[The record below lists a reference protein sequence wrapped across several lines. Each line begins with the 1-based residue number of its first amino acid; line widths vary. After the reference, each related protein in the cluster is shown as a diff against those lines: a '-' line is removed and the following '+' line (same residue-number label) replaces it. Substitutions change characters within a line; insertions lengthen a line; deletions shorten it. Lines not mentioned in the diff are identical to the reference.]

1 MTNEEKKAAL
11 IAKVGEQRVNE
22 LTQNI
27 WLLLGALSTA
37 KYAIAQFEPN
47 KLKFEMKKRF
57 LDLRTAINLFVNNF
71 EKAATPDERDLL
83 NESTYDNVAVI
94 AELIAMAIT
103 LPESQSEWYLNE
115 CKKLLFSAY
124 NKSQNELRS
133 EGGK

>member
-11 IAKVGEQRVNE
+11 IEKVGEQRVKE

-133 EGGK
+133 EGGE

>member
-37 KYAIAQFEPN
+37 KYAIAQFEPK

-57 LDLRTAINLFVNNF
+57 MDLHTSINLFVNNF
-71 EKAATPDERDLL
+71 EKAATPTERDLL

-133 EGGK
+133 EGGE

>member
-71 EKAATPDERDLL
+71 EKAATPTERDLL

-94 AELIAMAIT
+94 AELIAMAST
-103 LPESQSEWYLNE
+103 LPESQQEWYLNE

-133 EGGK
+133 ESGK

>member
-11 IAKVGEQRVNE
+11 IAKVGEQKVNE

-27 WLLLGALSTA
+27 WLLLGSLKTA

-57 LDLRTAINLFVNNF
+57 LDLRAAINLFVNTF
-71 EKAATPDERDLL
+71 EKAANPDERELL
-83 NESTYDNVAVI
+83 NTTSYENVGAV

-103 LPESQSEWYLNE
+103 LPESQIEWYFDE
-115 CKKLLFSAY
+115 CKKLTYVAF

-133 EGGK
+133 DSGE

>member
-37 KYAIAQFEPN
+37 KYAIAQFEPS

-71 EKAATPDERDLL
+71 EKAATPTERDLL

-94 AELIAMAIT
+94 AELIAMAST

-133 EGGK
+133 EGGE

>member
-1 MTNEEKKAAL
+1 MTNDEKKAAL

-57 LDLRTAINLFVNNF
+57 LDLRTAINLFTNNF
-71 EKAATPDERDLL
+71 EKAAAPDERELL
-83 NESTYDNVAVI
+83 NDSTYDNVAVI
-94 AELIAMAIT
+94 AELIAMAST
-103 LPESQSEWYLNE
+103 LPQDKSEWYLNE
-115 CKKLLFSAY
+115 CKQLLFKAY
-124 NKSQNELRS
+124 ELRS
-133 EGGK
+133 DSGE

>member
-1 MTNEEKKAAL
+1 MTNDEKKAAL

-71 EKAATPDERDLL
+71 EKAASPDERDLL

-103 LPESQSEWYLNE
+103 LPESQQEWYLNE

-133 EGGK
+133 EVGE

>member
-103 LPESQSEWYLNE
+103 LPESQQEWYLNE

-133 EGGK
+133 EGGE

>member
-103 LPESQSEWYLNE
+103 LPESHSEWYLNE

-133 EGGK
+133 EGGE

>member
-11 IAKVGEQRVNE
+11 IEKVGEQRVKE

>member
-11 IAKVGEQRVNE
+11 IAKVGEQKVNE

-27 WLLLGALSTA
+27 WLLLGSLKTA

-57 LDLRTAINLFVNNF
+57 LDLRAAINLFVNTF
-71 EKAATPDERDLL
+71 EKAANPDERELL
-83 NESTYDNVAVI
+83 NTTSYENVGAV

-103 LPESQSEWYLNE
+103 LPESQIEWYLDE
-115 CKKLLFSAY
+115 CKKLTYVAF

-133 EGGK
+133 ESGE

>member
-11 IAKVGEQRVNE
+11 IAKVGEHRVNE

-71 EKAATPDERDLL
+71 EKAATTDERDLL

-103 LPESQSEWYLNE
+103 LPESQQEWYLNE

-133 EGGK
+133 EGGE